1 MTVKT
6 EVNEA
11 APDTLDGMIGNPW
24 VRDQIATAI
33 ASARA
38 DSTRCD
44 HCLLVGP
51 GGVGKSLAASIIAN
65 EMKSG
70 FKEILGE
77 NIKTPTDLNGIFL
90 KAKDKDVIHIDEAHL
105 LGCQE
110 TLYPIIDKRIVTI
123 QAGKKIVSLP
133 IADVTILLS
142 TTHEFML
149 HDSLRSRMKIT
160 LRYEYYEPTD
170 LEKIVKERCRL
181 LNWKY
186 EMAILPEIAK
196 RSKGLPRLALRL
208 CQSARRVSRSVNDM
222 TIRLKHLIRATELEG
237 INEFGLD
244 ITEQKYLQQLSDG
257 PVRLNC
263 IATVLGLPSRTI
275 SEVTESYLIRAGY
288 ITKDEQGKRLLTDR
302 GVEIL
307 DSIKG

>member
-1 MTVKT
+1 MNQKT
-6 EVNEA
+6 EVNDA
-11 APDTLDGMIGNPW
+11 APNRLAGMIGNSR

-33 ASARA
+33 ASAKA
-38 DSTRCD
+38 DDTRCD

-65 EMKSG
+65 EMEAN
-70 FKEILGE
+70 FREILGE
-77 NIKTPTDLNGIFL
+77 NIKTPADLNGIFL
-90 KAKDKDVIHIDEAHL
+90 KAKEKDVIHIDEAHL
-105 LGCQE
+105 LSCQE
-110 TLYPIIDKRIVTI
+110 TLYPVIDKRVVTI

-133 IADVTILLS
+133 IADCTILLS

-160 LRYEYYEPTD
+160 LRYDYYKGED
-170 LEKIVKERCRL
+170 LEKIVKERCKL

-208 CQSARRVSRSVNDM
+208 CQSARRVSRSVNDT
-222 TIRLKHLIRATELEG
+222 TIRMKHLVRATELEG
-237 INEFGLD
+237 INEYGLD
-244 ITEQKYLQQLSDG
+244 VTEQKYLKQLADG

-263 IATVLGLPSRTI
+263 IATILGLPPRTI
-275 SEVTESYLIRAGY
+275 SDVTENYLIRAGY
-288 ITKDEQGKRLLTDR
+288 ITKDEQGKRILTDR
-302 GVEIL
+302 GVAIL
-307 DSIKG
+307 DSIKE

>member
-6 EVNEA
+6 EVNEV
-11 APDTLDGMIGNPW
+11 APDTLAGMIGNPR
-24 VRDQIATAI
+24 VRDQISTAI
-33 ASARA
+33 ASAKA
-38 DSTRCD
+38 DQTRCD

-65 EMKSG
+65 EMGSG

-77 NIKTPTDLNGIFL
+77 NVKSPSDLNGLFL

-105 LGCQE
+105 LSCQE

-133 IADVTILLS
+133 VADCTILLS

-149 HDSLRSRMKIT
+149 HDSLRTRMKVT
-160 LRYEYYEPTD
+160 LRYDYYKPED

-208 CQSARRVSRSVNDM
+208 CQSARRVSRSVNDT
-222 TIRLKHLIRATELEG
+222 TIRMKHLLRATELEG

-275 SEVTESYLIRAGY
+275 SEVTEAYLIRAGY
-288 ITKDEQGKRLLTDR
+288 VTKDEQGKRLLTDR